1 MDRRQRKTRQAIY
14 DAFGELMVEEHYSQI
29 TVTQIIERADIGRS
43 TFYDHFE
50 TKDDLLAQMCVEMFE
65 HIFEGVSSQ
74 CETHA
79 HLEVKGLE
87 GLLAHLLYHL
97 RDTEGAVC
105 GKLLKE
111 GEPHFTEYFS
121 SQLAQLF
128 ERKMPQVNE
137 EIPHELAIDLLTSSF
152 CQAIVWWF
160 ENDTPC
166 TPEELAH
173 WFMLFVGGE
182 GQVVEERLQLKA

>member
-14 DAFGELMVEEHYSQI
+14 DAFEELMVDSHYSQI
-29 TVTQIIERADIGRS
+29 TVAQIIDRADVGRS

-65 HIFEGVSSQ
+65 HIFEGVSAQ
-74 CETHA
+74 CKTHA

-97 RDTEGAVC
+97 RDSHGAVC

-111 GEPHFTEYFS
+111 GEPHFTEYFRG
-121 SQLAQLF
+121 QLTNLF
-128 ERKMPQVNE
+128 ERKYPAVDPS
-137 EIPHELAIDLLTSSF
+137 IPRDLAVDMLVSAF

-160 ENDTPC
+160 ENDIQC

-173 WFMLFVGGE
+173 WFMRFVE
-182 GQVVEERLQLKA
+182 

>member
-14 DAFGELMVEEHYSQI
+14 EAFEQLMADEHYSQI
-29 TVTQIIERADIGRS
+29 TVAQIIERADVGRS

-65 HIFEGVSSQ
+65 HIFEGVSEQ

-79 HLEVKGLE
+79 DLEVKGLE
-87 GLLAHLLYHL
+87 GLLAHLMYHL
-97 RDTEGAVC
+97 RDSHGAVC

-111 GEPHFTEYFS
+111 GEPRFTDYFS
-121 SQLAQLF
+121 RQLASLF
-128 ERKMPQVNE
+128 ARRPPALRAD
-137 EIPHELAIDLLTSSF
+137 IPESLAEDLLVNAF
-152 CQAIVWWF
+152 CRTIVWWF

-166 TPEELAH
+166 SPEQLAR
-173 WFMLFVGGE
+173 WFMAFVE
-182 GQVVEERLQLKA
+182 G